1 MDWLINILPY
11 VPQYAI
17 PIVVVAIAYKK
28 IDSDRQATKTVRD
41 KDSLTLHD
49 SVQKLT
55 WENGRIKEDVSF
67 LKTGLD
73 DHQMQLSV
81 LNTELAKV
89 STKLDNVIEM
99 LHDLKESKS

>member
-1 MDWLINILPY
+1 MDWLISILPY
-11 VPQYAI
+11 IPQTAI
-17 PIVVVAIAYKK
+17 PIVVVAIAYFK
-28 IDSDRQATKTVRD
+28 INGDRKATKEIRD
-41 KDSLTLHD
+41 KDSLQLHD

-55 WENGRIKEDVSF
+55 WENGRIKEDLSF
-67 LKTGLD
+67 LKTSID

-99 LHDLKESKS
+99 LHEMKDSKS